1 MDPST
6 DNIETSASTTTTTN
20 PDARPAASRFWMKDS
35 SGYPSVTITF
45 LFVSFWITTIAY
57 VLSIVSKIGSVE
69 IRPFDVGACGAY
81 FGIIFSAYIARR
93 YTDARWGN
101 PNVATS
107 TTSTT
112 TTVAPPPLQ
121 PLVMVTPPADP
132 LGAQPGNPNVN
143 QG

>member
-1 MDPST
+1 M
-6 DNIETSASTTTTTN
+6 
-20 PDARPAASRFWMKDS
+20 SRIWMKDTT
-35 SGYPSVTITF
+35 GYPSVTITF

-57 VLSIVSKIGSVE
+57 VLSIVSKIGSFE

-101 PNVATS
+101 PNVPVTAVVVS
-107 TTSTT
+107 
-112 TTVAPPPLQ
+112 PQQ
-121 PLVMVTPPADP
+121 PASETVMVTPPADP
-132 LGAQPGNPNVN
+132 LSDQPSDANVI

>member
-1 MDPST
+1 MSK
-6 DNIETSASTTTTTN
+6 I
-20 PDARPAASRFWMKDS
+20 WMKDS

-57 VLSIVSKIGSVE
+57 VLSIVSKIGPVD

-101 PNVATS
+101 PNISSQTS
-107 TTSTT
+107 Q
-112 TTVAPPPLQ
+112 TTVVVAPQ
-121 PLVMVTPPADP
+121 PSPGSVVVTPPVDP
-132 LGAQPGNPNVN
+132 LGAQPGNLNAI
-143 QG
+143 QE

>member
-6 DNIETSASTTTTTN
+6 DNTTDPTARQSTT
-20 PDARPAASRFWMKDS
+20 PDMRPAMSKIWMKDS

-57 VLSIVSKIGSVE
+57 VLSIVSKIGPVD

-101 PNVATS
+101 PNVS
-107 TTSTT
+107 GT
-112 TTVAPPPLQ
+112 TTVVVSPQQ
-121 PLVMVTPPADP
+121 PVPGTVVVTPPADP
-132 LGAQPGNPNVN
+132 LGAQPGNPNVI

>member
-1 MDPST
+1 MSK
-6 DNIETSASTTTTTN
+6 I
-20 PDARPAASRFWMKDS
+20 WMKDS

-45 LFVSFWITTIAY
+45 LFVSFWITTLAY
-57 VLSIVSKIGSVE
+57 VLSIVSKIGPVD

-101 PNVATS
+101 PNVP
-107 TTSTT
+107 T
-112 TTVAPPPLQ
+112 TTVVVAPQ
-121 PLVMVTPPADP
+121 PTPGTVTVTPPVDP
-132 LGAQPGNPNVN
+132 LGAQPGNPNIL

>member
-1 MDPST
+1 
-6 DNIETSASTTTTTN
+6 
-20 PDARPAASRFWMKDS
+20 MKDS
-35 SGYPSVTITF
+35 SGFPSVTITF

-57 VLSIVSKIGSVE
+57 VLSIVSKIGPID

-101 PNVATS
+101 PNVP
-107 TTSTT
+107 
-112 TTVAPPPLQ
+112 TTVIVSPQQ
-121 PLVMVTPPADP
+121 PVPGTVVVTPPADP
-132 LGAQPGNPNVN
+132 LGVQPGNPNVI

>member
-6 DNIETSASTTTTTN
+6 YNTDQN
-20 PDARPAASRFWMKDS
+20 ARPSIAPDMRPAMSKIWMKDS

-57 VLSIVSKIGSVE
+57 VLSIVSKIGPVD

-101 PNVATS
+101 PNISSQTS
-107 TTSTT
+107 Q
-112 TTVAPPPLQ
+112 TTVVVAPQ
-121 PLVMVTPPADP
+121 PSPGSVVVTPPVDP
-132 LGAQPGNPNVN
+132 LGAQPGNLNAI
-143 QG
+143 QE

>member
-6 DNIETSASTTTTTN
+6 ENIDPNARSSTT
-20 PDARPAASRFWMKDS
+20 PDMRPAMSRIWMKDS

-57 VLSIVSKIGSVE
+57 VLSIVSKIGPVD

-101 PNVATS
+101 PNISSSTS
-107 TTSTT
+107 TTVV
-112 TTVAPPPLQ
+112 VAPQ
-121 PLVMVTPPADP
+121 PSPGSVVVTPPADP
-132 LGAQPGNPNVN
+132 LGAQPGNPNILL
-143 QG
+143 G

>member
-1 MDPST
+1 MSK
-6 DNIETSASTTTTTN
+6 I
-20 PDARPAASRFWMKDS
+20 WMKDS

-45 LFVSFWITTIAY
+45 LFVSFWITTVAY
-57 VLSIVSKIGSVE
+57 VLSIVAKIGPVD

-101 PNVATS
+101 PNVY
-107 TTSTT
+107 
-112 TTVAPPPLQ
+112 
-121 PLVMVTPPADP
+121 TPPTSGTVVGTSPSAP
-132 LGAQPGNPNVN
+132 LGAQPGNPNVI

>member
-1 MDPST
+1 MLVMDNMNS
-6 DNIETSASTTTTTN
+6 SAENNSVQLSP
-20 PDARPAASRFWMKDS
+20 PDTRPASSRIWMKDS
-35 SGYPSVTITF
+35 SGHPSVTITF

-57 VLSIVSKIGSVE
+57 ILSIVSKIGPVE

-101 PNVATS
+101 PNIN
-107 TTSTT
+107 
-112 TTVAPPPLQ
+112 PQ
-121 PLVMVTPPADP
+121 PGLGVTPPANP
-132 LGAQPGNPNVN
+132 LGAQPGNPNVL

>member
-6 DNIETSASTTTTTN
+6 DNISGSTTTTTTS
-20 PDARPAASRFWMKDS
+20 DMRPAMSKIWMKDS
-35 SGYPSVTITF
+35 SGFPSVTITF

-57 VLSIVSKIGSVE
+57 VLSIVSKIGPVD

-101 PNVATS
+101 PNIASS

-112 TTVAPPPLQ
+112 VVVGGPQQ
-121 PLVMVTPPADP
+121 PAGPVVVTPPADP
-132 LGAQPGNPNVN
+132 LGAQPGNPTVI

>member
-1 MDPST
+1 
-6 DNIETSASTTTTTN
+6 
-20 PDARPAASRFWMKDS
+20 MKDS

-45 LFVSFWITTIAY
+45 LFVSFWITTLAY
-57 VLSIVSKIGSVE
+57 VLSIVSKIGPVD

-101 PNVATS
+101 PNVPS
-107 TTSTT
+107 TAV
-112 TTVAPPPLQ
+112 VAPQ
-121 PLVMVTPPADP
+121 PTPGAVVVTPPADP
-132 LGAQPGNPNVN
+132 LGAQPGNPNIL